1 MATDPQ
7 PHEVTAYELT
17 RPDGSTSIVL
27 PGFQN
32 AYDGL
37 DGHTIR
43 EVRGHTTEDGTGFRI
58 TRRTP

>member
-1 MATDPQ
+1 
-7 PHEVTAYELT
+7 VTAYELT

-37 DGHTIR
+37 DGYTVR
-43 EVRGHTTEDGTGFRI
+43 EVRGNTTEDGTGFRI
-58 TRRTP
+58 TGRTP